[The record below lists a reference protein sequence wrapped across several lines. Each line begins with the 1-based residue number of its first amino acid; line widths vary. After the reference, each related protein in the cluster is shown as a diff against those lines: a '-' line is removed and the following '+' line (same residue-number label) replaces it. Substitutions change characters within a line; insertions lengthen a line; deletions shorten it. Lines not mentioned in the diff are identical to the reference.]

1 MRGKQEAISGTTPIW
16 ISAVSLSSDGFAMER
31 VEIVTS
37 SVMKGKRREIR
48 AGAHGGGVLVSC
60 RVGEHEH
67 CHNVWTLEGD

>member
-37 SVMKGKRREIR
+37 SVMKGKGREIR
-48 AGAHGGGVLVSC
+48 VEARRW
-60 RVGEHEH
+60 RVGEHGK
-67 CHNVWTLEGD
+67 CLNYKI